1 MAIKNT
7 LRARL
12 ELLGGKKIV
21 EDFEKFGESARKAF
35 DRIDREAKKA
45 TREVKEL
52 EKELKALDRISRD
65 IRANI
70 KVDKDGNLSKE
81 QKAALAFADQIDNRI
96 ATIRKQSQGI
106 EDSLAL
112 GGGNALR
119 AISQSA
125 DKDLLQVQKSVGE
138 IDNALEHVR
147 KSGGFGGLISDQQ
160 LDDLKIAAARLQAGD
175 DRLFSNLPD
184 RVAKAEV
191 ADEEAYER
199 AVKRSQRAI
208 KKKNDA
214 IGKQAEATWDLKE
227 AQDAAADD
235 RLRADEKAR
244 QSEIDLDRREAD
256 TERRSTEALSDA
268 KDQASRK
275 DEAAAKRRRKWAES
289 DAIAEER
296 RIQQEAAAKAREH
309 QRTLQHLKDQNALAE
324 KLSRR
329 SGLSGRNRAFAIVNL
344 LDDDAIRELE
354 KLQSH
359 LAPLEG
365 GLGRAGNA
373 IKNFDRAGVR
383 LGKTLGT
390 IGKGFGD
397 TLGNVGKFVKSIESL
412 GQALGN
418 VALRTGVAT
427 LLGGLAVGLA
437 GLGGAA
443 ALGGIAAIGALAAFD
458 VTKLKNAADAVGQSI
473 ETFSKLRYVASA
485 NGVNFDDYNKGLSA
499 MQAIMS
505 GIAKGEDDFKG
516 AADIFKQF
524 GISVFAADGKGF
536 ADAIDVT
543 RQIQQVFQNLPN
555 SDIKGL
561 FLEALGGPAAGDL
574 SLLFPLFDLNQDE
587 FDRLLDKAKELGL
600 EVTEQQAAEM
610 KKLRLQ
616 FIDMWEGLK
625 GTAYKIAAE
634 IMPTIMPVL
643 DKINAWI
650 VANQGKISQYLIDT
664 FDYLVKVTVDLWNLF
679 KDGAGVKTQI
689 SWTHQF
695 YRVTMEVV
703 GAFKTLWKV
712 ISTGY
717 KAAEEPLRWLGEKL
731 GTGGP
736 LQTAIVLLSGW
747 VLGFFT
753 LFASGARLAVSGIR
767 LVAGTFTRLL
777 WPAIRLILGGVGSIL
792 GWPFLLAAGVGVV
805 ATYWDDIGGLFT
817 AAWSKF
823 KQTFPETAKYLED
836 AFGPALA
843 KAKEFTSNMLKE
855 FEAKFP
861 RLTALLTNL
870 KDKAKD
876 GWEWI
881 STIDWSGV
889 FKGLSDASL
898 SMLDWLARV
907 LDKLSPALQWVVDSI
922 ASVLQY
928 SAKMAK
934 AAWNNGGK
942 RAATGIVSANAEAI
956 LGGAEVLGNWTWKDT
971 QGTIDLL
978 SGKSMA
984 DLNEAL
990 VNDLI
995 ERFVGSESASTSG
1008 PTSVINLNLG
1018 NGDVIETQTRESNI
1032 PNRILSSSSA
1042 AQISSA
1048 PAWNR

>member
-21 EDFEKFGESARKAF
+21 EDFEKFGESAKKAF

-45 TREVKEL
+45 TRDVKEL

-96 ATIRKQSQGI
+96 ATIRKQSQGM

-112 GGGNALR
+112 GGGNALK

-125 DKDLLQVQKSVGE
+125 DKDLLQVQQSVGE

-175 DRLFSNLPD
+175 DRLFANLPD

-199 AVKRSQRAI
+199 AIKRSQRAI
-208 KKKNDA
+208 KKKNEA
-214 IGKQAEATWDLKE
+214 IGKETEATWDLKE

-235 RLRADEKAR
+235 KLRADKKAR

-275 DEAAAKRRRKWAES
+275 DEAAGKRRRKWAES
-289 DAIAEER
+289 DAITEER
-296 RIQQEAAAKAREH
+296 RIQQEAAAKERAH
-309 QRTLQHLKDQNALAE
+309 QRTLQHLKDQSALAE

-329 SGLSGRNRAFAIVNL
+329 SGLSGQNRAFAIRNL
-344 LDDDAIRELE
+344 LDDNAIRELE
-354 KLQSH
+354 KLQAH
-359 LAPLEG
+359 LSPLEN
-365 GLGRAGNA
+365 GLGKAGNA
-373 IKNFDRAGVR
+373 IKAFDGAGIR

-397 TLGNVGKFVKSIESL
+397 TLGNVGKFVKAIESL

-458 VTKLKNAADAVGQSI
+458 ITKLKNAADAVGQSI
-473 ETFSKLRYVASA
+473 ETFSKLRYAASA
-485 NGVNFDDYNKGLSA
+485 NGVNFDDYNKGLTA
-499 MQAIMS
+499 MQTIMS
-505 GIAKGEDDFKG
+505 GIAKGKDEFKD
-516 AADIFKQF
+516 AAQIFKQF
-524 GISVFAADGKGF
+524 GISVFAAGGKGF

-574 SLLFPLFDLNQDE
+574 SLLFPLFDLTQDE
-587 FDRLLDKAKELGL
+587 FDRLLDKARELGL

-634 IMPTIMPVL
+634 IMPQMMPVL

-664 FDYLVKVTVDLWNLF
+664 FDYLVKVVVDLWKLF
-679 KDGAGVKTQI
+679 SEGAGAETQI
-689 SWTHQF
+689 GWTHTF
-695 YRVTMEVV
+695 YRAVMEVI
-703 GAFKTLWKV
+703 GAFQTLWKV
-712 ISTGY
+712 IATGY

-747 VLGFFT
+747 ILGFFT
-753 LFASGARLAVSGIR
+753 LFASGARMAIAALGV
-767 LVAGTFTRLL
+767 VASAFRGLL
-777 WPAIRLILGGVGSIL
+777 WPAIQLILGGIGSIL
-792 GWPFLLAAGVGVV
+792 GWPALVVAGVGLV
-805 ATYWDDIGGLFT
+805 ATYWDDIGRLFT
-817 AAWSKF
+817 MAWQKF

-836 AFGPALA
+836 AFGPALTTV
-843 KAKEFTSNMLKE
+843 KNFTSNMLKE
-855 FEAKFP
+855 FQAKYP
-861 RLTALLTNL
+861 RLTQLLL
-870 KDKAKD
+870 GVKDAARD
-876 GWEWI
+876 AWAWAEQF
-881 STIDWSGV
+881 DWSGM

-898 SMLDWLARV
+898 RMLDWLATL
-907 LDKLSPALQWVVDSI
+907 LDRLAPALQWV
-922 ASVLQY
+922 
-928 SAKMAK
+928 AK
-934 AAWNNGGK
+934 AIGFVIDANVQAIKAGWDV
-942 RAATGIVSANAEAI
+942 AAPAVNYVVEANADAI
-956 LGGAEVLGNWTWKDT
+956 MGGAEVIGGWFDPT
-971 QGTIDLL
+971 L
-978 SGKSMA
+978 SAMP
-984 DLNEAL
+984 
-990 VNDLI
+990 
-995 ERFVGSESASTSG
+995 ESAANASNAEAYETGGGVSG